1 MKKKWIIPAAV
12 VVLIVAVFG
21 IYQMQASAGEPEMTI
36 EQARQQAEKQ
46 YNATVT
52 EIELDRSGSEPRYDI
67 DLENGEKLYDLSLN
81 GNTGEVISLKESNR
95 QVTSPNTDQSQ
106 ASGDDQQQDENKKTA
121 DDQQQSDKEQT
132 APSQKQASQAEVKI
146 SMDEAI
152 KIATDEVGGSVT
164 DAEFDEE
171 DGLPVYELELKTA
184 DDEAEVV
191 INAQSGEIIT
201 IAYDSEED

>member
-1 MKKKWIIPAAV
+1 MKKKWIISAAV

-67 DLENGEKLYDLSLN
+67 DLENGEKLYDLTLN

-95 QVTSPNTDQSQ
+95 QVTSTNTDQSQ

-146 SMDEAI
+146 TMDEAI

-191 INAQSGEIIT
+191 INAQTGEIIT